1 MAPINCPQC
10 GKEISDKASF
20 CPQCGF
26 ELTNANSEKNED
38 DNLKVLVCEECGKE
52 ISEDEK
58 YCPNC
63 GCPVTKKDSAPTDE
77 KILPQQVEITKIN
90 IPIFKKKAFWISIVS
105 VFVII
110 VGSVLGIKMY
120 QDKQIEKYYSNLQ
133 LINFTML
140 NGASQA
146 ESAGGL
152 IHDVWY
158 NTIYDK
164 YDSTTYKY
172 TNGETDF
179 NDSLKNLFSD
189 KDFSE
194 KISSIKTNQETV
206 DSLMKDLKNPPKKY
220 EDAYRDLRSFYDSYV
235 EFTNLVINPKGS
247 LQSFTSNFNDA
258 DTKTVNGYKTMQLY
272 LDE

>member
-1 MAPINCPQC
+1 M
-10 GKEISDKASF
+10 
-20 CPQCGF
+20 
-26 ELTNANSEKNED
+26 
-38 DNLKVLVCEECGKE
+38 CEECGKE

-179 NDSLKNLFSD
+179 NDS
-189 KDFSE
+189 
-194 KISSIKTNQETV
+194 
-206 DSLMKDLKNPPKKY
+206 
-220 EDAYRDLRSFYDSYV
+220 
-235 EFTNLVINPKGS
+235 
-247 LQSFTSNFNDA
+247 
-258 DTKTVNGYKTMQLY
+258 
-272 LDE
+272 

>member
-1 MAPINCPQC
+1 MKNIV
-10 GKEISDKASF
+10 
-20 CPQCGF
+20 
-26 ELTNANSEKNED
+26 LTVG
-38 DNLKVLVCEECGKE
+38 VLLQ
-52 ISEDEK
+52 
-58 YCPNC
+58 
-63 GCPVTKKDSAPTDE
+63 KKDSAPTDE

-258 DTKTVNGYKTMQLY
+258 DTKTVNGYETMQLY